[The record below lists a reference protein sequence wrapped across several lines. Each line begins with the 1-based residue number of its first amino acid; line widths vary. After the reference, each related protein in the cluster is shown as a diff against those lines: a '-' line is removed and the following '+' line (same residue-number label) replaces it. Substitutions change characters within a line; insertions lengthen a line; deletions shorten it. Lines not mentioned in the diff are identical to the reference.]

1 MNESRRATGRAIA
14 QKYLQAGDPLG
25 WFEHLYQQAGGEAA
39 IISWADMQPNPNL
52 LEWLDQSGARGPG
65 LALKVGSG
73 LGDDAEELARRG
85 FETTAFDISETAIN
99 WSRKRFPNSA
109 VNYIVADLF
118 SPPADWLGKFDF
130 VLEAYTLQVLPPELR
145 AEAARCISSF
155 LAPGGLLLLI
165 ARLREPNEPEGKMPW
180 PLTQDE
186 LSLFEEQ
193 GLKQLSFEDYSDDEY
208 PPVRRFRAV
217 YQRS

>member
-1 MNESRRATGRAIA
+1 MSEARRAIGRAIA

-25 WFEHLYQQAGGEAA
+25 WFEHLYQLAGEDAA
-39 IISWADMQPNPNL
+39 IISWADLQPNPNL
-52 LEWLDQSGARGPG
+52 VKWLDQTDTRGPG

-85 FETTAFDISETAIN
+85 FETSAFDISETAIS
-99 WSRKRFPNSA
+99 WSRKRFPDSA
-109 VNYIVADLF
+109 VNYTVADLF
-118 SPPADWLGKFDF
+118 SPPAEWLGKFDF

-145 AEAARCISSF
+145 VEAVRRICSF

-165 ARLREPNEPEGKMPW
+165 ARLREPDDPEGKLPW
-180 PLTQDE
+180 PLTREE
-186 LSLFEEQ
+186 LSLFEKQ
-193 GLKQLSFEDYSDDEY
+193 GLKPVSFDDYYDDED

-217 YQRS
+217 YQR